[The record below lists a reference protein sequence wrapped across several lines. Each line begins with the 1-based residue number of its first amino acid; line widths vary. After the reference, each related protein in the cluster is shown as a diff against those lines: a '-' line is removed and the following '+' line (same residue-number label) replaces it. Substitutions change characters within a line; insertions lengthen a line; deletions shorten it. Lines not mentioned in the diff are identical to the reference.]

1 VRLIRVAPPDGKER
15 RVNYG
20 KGVPFL
26 PRGTRYKSGKR
37 LAERASE
44 RLSLSLSLFRSTGI
58 GHGESV
64 NQSRVSPRLVGE
76 KRETRMSRVARR
88 AIAQIRVVRLSPERR
103 SRGTREF
110 EYRRG
115 GGGFWR
121 LRARRRNVNERNLA
135 VLRSGF
141 GGFVLARR

>member
-1 VRLIRVAPPDGKER
+1 
-15 RVNYG
+15 VNYG

-115 GGGFWR
+115 GGAFGVCE
-121 LRARRRNVNERNLA
+121 RAGETSMNGTWP
-135 VLRSGF
+135 S
-141 GGFVLARR
+141 FVLVSAVSFSHAVSR